1 MSAEPGH
8 IDRIIEKL
16 VRDVETSVHAVYRG
30 DVRQQTQR
38 GRADVHIKAAQ
49 AAIAQLLNGSGSSA
63 GPSANGAAG
72 GGTGGERESL
82 SSDEAA
88 ALTKCVMAWMPMG
101 PPNAAAPESR
111 CVPAGKEL
119 LPSWGERESA
129 RLAAR
134 KLSAK

>member
-1 MSAEPGH
+1 MSTEPGH
-8 IDRIIEKL
+8 IERIIEKL
-16 VRDVETSVHAVYRG
+16 VRDVETSVHALYRG

-38 GRADVHIKAAQ
+38 GRSDVHRKSAQ
-49 AAIAQLLNGSGSSA
+49 DAIGQLLKA
-63 GPSANGAAG
+63 TPNGA
-72 GGTGGERESL
+72 GTGSAAGSTTAPSL
-82 SSDEAA
+82 SAEETA

-119 LPSWGERESA
+119 LPSWGEREQA

-134 KLSAK
+134 KLSTK